1 MLAIFPARIRGK
13 IAGILAKAANM
24 PDNPLPVGDGRRHR
38 SDYAV
43 FFVGQTAV
51 NIALNIDIDT
61 ARGASEGLPR
71 LLDVL
76 QQHHAQAT
84 VCMHLGRDAGAPRL
98 EGANWRTRG
107 RLYGWGSL
115 LRGRLWPGQALA
127 SHRVPACLA
136 AVRQA
141 GCETGLRLAASRTWG
156 GTLHATGLNQRLAR
170 FRQLT
175 ASQPDSPLVVSLPHG
190 CASWPLLRL
199 AQQCG
204 VSLLT
209 GVAGQAPFM
218 PVYRAERV
226 EVAVAPITLP
236 SLWQARGKHAQ
247 PGDDAVAALLAD
259 TESSRATGQLYCASA
274 ELEGGPWLAQFD
286 QLLAGWRA
294 QGHQLLGLTDWLNQ
308 APALP
313 HHAWEMHGPRHA
325 AHQGAALF
333 QLADTAD

>member
-1 MLAIFPARIRGK
+1 M
-13 IAGILAKAANM
+13 
-24 PDNPLPVGDGRRHR
+24 
-38 SDYAV
+38 
-43 FFVGQTAV
+43 FFIGQTAV

-61 ARGASEGLPR
+61 ARGAREGLPR
-71 LLDVL
+71 LLEVL

-84 VCMHLGRDAGAPRL
+84 VCIHLGRDAGAPRR
-98 EGANWRTRG
+98 EGASWRLRG
-107 RLYGWGSL
+107 RWYGWGSL
-115 LRGRLWPGQALA
+115 LRGRLWPGQALGPHGA
-127 SHRVPACLA
+127 PSCLA
-136 AVRQA
+136 AARQA
-141 GCETGLRLAASRTWG
+141 GCETGLRLAASRTWRG
-156 GTLHATGLNQRLAR
+156 ELPAAGLKQRLTR

-175 ASQPDSPLVVSLPHG
+175 GMQPDSPLVVSLPQG

-204 VSLLT
+204 ISLLT

-218 PVYRAERV
+218 PVYRAEQV

-236 SLWQARGKHAQ
+236 SLWQACGKEAQ
-247 PGDDAVAALLAD
+247 PGDDAVAALLAR
-259 TESSRATGQLYCASA
+259 TEPASATGQLYCASA

-294 QGHQLLGLTDWLNQ
+294 QGHQLMGLTDWLNQ

-325 AHQGAALF
+325 ARQGPALF
-333 QLADTAD
+333 QLAADTAD